1 MNKRLIALFLCLVM
15 MLSVVLA
22 GCAESSEEDAKN
34 ELEQAKVASNM
45 TLTMWI
51 VSKAPVS
58 PEIRAEVT
66 AAINALTRTKYKTQ
80 LDIQYLS
87 EEEYFS
93 KLTAAMEAYA
103 ANKKQQNGGTL
114 VETGTTAE
122 GEESTAQQIVTDE
135 YGMYHDNY
143 PDVLKN
149 QVDIIYIGDVKDGEG
164 NLLMSGE
171 EMYKALRADDW
182 LAPLD
187 EAIKGDAK
195 KIKEFVSPTL
205 LSAVQEQG
213 ATYAIPN
220 NNPIGKYT
228 YMCLNKKLMDKYSLQ
243 GHLNRGSIKNFA
255 NDYIYQFID
264 QISRYENT
272 VTVGEENPEKC
283 LLPIDAT
290 YEECLAQL
298 AYYWK
303 IDLKDYSINSKEF
316 SIFGTPLFDLQPNR
330 GQNIVGVESL
340 FENEE
345 FTKHYLSLNEY
356 RLEDMY
362 RFVKNSDGT
371 YSEDSGETPQEKE
384 EKKIVFFRTDEEDQ
398 TEYGAYGIKFV
409 EATLEKLNAKG
420 NYVDENG
427 VEYYVVPVSYPTAET
442 EAIYGNMF
450 AVARTTL
457 SVDRSMQIITYLNT
471 NSEIRNLLQYGVE
484 SKHYTVKETKNVDGD
499 IVKSVE
505 LIPDKNGNKY
515 EMNVYATGNAFLAHI
530 LYAED
535 ATNYAIWA
543 NGKKQNRDSL
553 VDPMLGFNLAEY
565 ALTATQ
571 FGIPVTVAATKP
583 YKTTFRSGLNKDIFD
598 DKDPVLE
605 AWINECDE
613 KEDGVYVF
621 RSREKTI
628 NNEYSEVLYFY
639 NTTGAYNFGVES
651 VEESKEGGGYYRNN
665 TYTYTVDDSM
675 PKQLKNLKYTL
686 TVVYDVCGVRYVNEN
701 GGYKVVQRTLKN
713 GGEEDESARTECN
726 YVETFNYRDTKYEFD
741 LYDTNLYTM
750 NIYGDLYLG
759 DLYENAAVY
768 AELKKLFELS
778 SVKKNNKLEKQN
790 LGLHWV
796 DTESSEEKDY
806 HTFFL
811 CRTNM
816 SVTTV
821 MDVVPTLSADQNQ
834 LTLIVNYNEYDSKV
848 IKNPEGFGVKG
859 VRPGKTYLLYYI
871 TVETEKG
878 VDVAL
883 DYNLFVTKD
892 LGAPLFEYSS
902 DNATVNKEID
912 KVQTLDGL
920 VDLAEPIRFNP
931 CGMLNT
937 EIVQY
942 MADLNKEIIGLLN
955 ACQDMEAL
963 KEMVGHLSKVLNTEE
978 RLFNLYTDFPGL
990 QDGAFKNVVTNKD
1003 SLIYEG
1009 NFEELFYKLTHIT
1022 NYGTMEE
1029 VQGELT
1035 RIGTPQD
1042 IDYDE
1047 YRPIFY
1053 SPYGIY
1059 YLWMEAY
1066 QYLPAS
1072 MQTQKK

>member
-34 ELEQAKVASNM
+34 ELEEAKVASNM

-51 VSKAPVS
+51 VSEAPVS

-93 KLTAAMEAYA
+93 KLTAAMEAFA
-103 ANKKQQNGGTL
+103 ANKKQQNAGQPAA
-114 VETGTTAE
+114 TGTTAE
-122 GEESTAQQIVTDE
+122 GAESTAQEIVTDE
-135 YGMYHDNY
+135 HGMYRDNY
-143 PDVLKN
+143 PKALEN
-149 QVDIIYIGDVKDGEG
+149 QVDIIYIGDVKDGQG
-164 NLLMSGE
+164 NLLMKGQD
-171 EMYKALRADDW
+171 MYNALRLGDW

-205 LSAVQEQG
+205 LSAVQEKG

-220 NNPIGKYT
+220 NNPIGEYT
-228 YMCLNKKLMDKYSLQ
+228 YMCLNRKLMDKYSLQ

-255 NDYIYQFID
+255 NDYVYQFID

-272 VTVGEENPEKC
+272 VTVGEENPENC

-290 YEECLAQL
+290 YEECLEQL
-298 AYYWK
+298 AYYWN
-303 IDLKDYSINSKEF
+303 IDPKDYSINSKEF

-345 FTKHYLSLNEY
+345 FTKHYLALNEY
-356 RLEDMY
+356 RLEEMY
-362 RFVKNSDGT
+362 RFKKNSDGT
-371 YSEDSGETPQEKE
+371 YSEDRGDGKAI
-384 EKKIVFFRTDEEDQ
+384 KFFKPDAEDQ
-398 TEYGAYGIKFV
+398 TEYGACGIKFV
-409 EATLEKLNAKG
+409 KGTLELLDANG
-420 NYVDENG
+420 NYWENG
-427 VEYYVVPVSYPTAET
+427 VEYYAIPVAYPAATDT
-442 EAIYGNMF
+442 DIYGNMF
-450 AVARTTL
+450 AVAKTTL

-471 NSEIRNLLQYGVE
+471 NSEIRNLLQYGIE
-484 SKHYTVKETKNVDGD
+484 SKHYIVNQTKNVDGGT
-499 IVKSVE
+499 IKSIE
-505 LIPDKNGNKY
+505 LQPDKNGNKY
-515 EMNVYATGNAFLAHI
+515 EMDIYATGNAFLSHI

-535 ATNYAIWA
+535 DHGNDVTNYAIWA

-553 VDPMLGFNLAEY
+553 VEPMLGFNLSEY
-565 ALTATQ
+565 AATATQ

-583 YKTTFRSGLNKDIFD
+583 YRTTFRTGLNKDIFD
-598 DKDPVLE
+598 GKDPVLE
-605 AWINECDE
+605 AWIDECYE
-613 KEDGVYVF
+613 KGAGVYVF

-651 VEESKEGGGYYRNN
+651 VEEAKEGGGYYRNN
-665 TYTYTVDDSM
+665 TYTYTVDNNM
-675 PKQLKNLKYTL
+675 PKQLRDLGYTL

-701 GGYKVVQRTLKN
+701 GGYKVVQRVLN
-713 GGEEDESARTECN
+713 NSGEEDESARSEYN

-741 LYDTNLYTM
+741 LYDTDSYKM
-750 NIYGDLYLG
+750 NVYGDLYLG

-778 SVKKNNKLEKQN
+778 LVKKNNKLEKQN

-811 CRTNM
+811 CRANM
-816 SVTTV
+816 GVTTL
-821 MDVVPTLSADQNQ
+821 MDVVPSLSKDKDQLM
-834 LTLIVNYNEYDSKV
+834 LTVNYNEYDSKV
-848 IKNPEGFGVKG
+848 IKNPEGFGLEG

-871 TVETEKG
+871 TLETEKG

-883 DYNLFVTKD
+883 DYNLFVTKEIA
-892 LGAPLFEYSS
+892 APLFEYTS

-912 KVQTLDGL
+912 GVQTLDGL
-920 VDLAEPIRFNP
+920 VDLATSIKFNP

-937 EIVQY
+937 ELIQY
-942 MADLNKEIIGLLN
+942 MADLNAEIIGLLN
-955 ACQDMEAL
+955 TCENIEQL
-963 KEMVGHLSKVLNTEE
+963 KEMIGYLSKILNTEE
-978 RLFNLYTDFPGL
+978 KLFNLYTDFPGL
-990 QDGAFKNVVTNKD
+990 QDGAFKDAVTNKD
-1003 SLIYEG
+1003 SLIYEA
-1009 NFEELFYKLTHIT
+1009 NFAELFYKLTHIT

-1029 VQGELT
+1029 VEGKLS
-1035 RIGTPQD
+1035 RIGTPKD
-1042 IDYDE
+1042 VDYHE

-1059 YLWMEAY
+1059 YLWLEAY
-1066 QYLPAS
+1066 QYLPAN
-1072 MQTQKK
+1072 MQTEKK